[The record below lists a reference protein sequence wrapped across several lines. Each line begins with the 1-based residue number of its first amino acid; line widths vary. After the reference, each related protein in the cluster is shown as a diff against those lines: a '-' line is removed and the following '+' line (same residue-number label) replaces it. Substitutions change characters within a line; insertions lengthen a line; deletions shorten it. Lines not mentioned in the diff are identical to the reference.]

1 MKDSQYSNITNISE
15 NETELKTAIIFL
27 NDEYNLKKEKLNF
40 LINEKS
46 ALKSRFQSNI
56 QEYQNEVKLTLE
68 KENEI
73 EQIFS
78 KISKLKKRQELI
90 MNNSLNDKFYKHLR
104 EIAENPKK
112 EKILKNYFSLILIN
126 ETSDDERPAK
136 ELIEILKDKEEI
148 KNLLFYA
155 FDKYSDLKKNDEETF
170 LIQKKNCKNFLE
182 EIRGLEG
189 GEYPFDILIECL
201 NIIFDII
208 EYENKIKENN
218 IILAKLVEKKNAKFM
233 ETKIIEL
240 NIRNWIKKIKKIK
253 NDIKLIYKFI
263 DKFKVQN
270 ENSEN
275 IDKKELKNLLNFIE
289 EYKKQEKEYLKKI
302 MPFDS
307 MNSLTFC
314 TFITQS
320 EDSSIKSGRLSAK
333 NEINLLNSNNSKIN
347 QKKFS
352 NDKIN
357 SQINKFNASMKSKL
371 NFDSNKD
378 TNDKNLKNN
387 KKINLIKNFKKE
399 SINLNIKNNNIKNNN
414 NISNDIISN
423 EEKSKFKE
431 IQNINTMYKTFDN
444 KLGHVNKR
452 KKNILE
458 SKTLTNKI
466 SKKDRKNP
474 LNKIQLMLN
483 NFDYKINKN
492 KKELKKDNSDNIKN
506 NVNNNNDIKEEKEI
520 IADKKIPY
528 NFSDLHNLGS
538 RMNQLKFREPDESVE
553 LSFPKDEKK
562 IENENTDFF
571 NEDSVC
577 DENYEVANN
586 KRSTTNDYINKIG
599 VKNNI
604 VVSKDLVQNK
614 LFMRRKNKDIGNLKI
629 EKSVDSSTCCVSC
642 T

>member
-90 MNNSLNDKFYKHLR
+90 MNNSLNDKFYKHLL

-170 LIQKKNCKNFLE
+170 FIQKKNCKNFLE

-189 GEYPFDILIECL
+189 GEYPFDILIEYL

-270 ENSEN
+270 KNSEN

-371 NFDSNKD
+371 YFDSNKD

-399 SINLNIKNNNIKNNN
+399 SNLNIKNNNIKNNN

-444 KLGHVNKR
+444 KLGHINKR

>member
-46 ALKSRFQSNI
+46 ALKSRFQSNV
-56 QEYQNEVKLTLE
+56 QEYQNGVKLTLE

-155 FDKYSDLKKNDEETF
+155 FNKYSDLKKNDEETF
-170 LIQKKNCKNFLE
+170 LIQKINCKNFLE

-218 IILAKLVEKKNAKFM
+218 MILAKLVEKKNAKFM

-240 NIRNWIKKIKKIK
+240 NIRNCIKKIKKIK

-399 SINLNIKNNNIKNNN
+399 SINLNIKNYNIKNNN

-474 LNKIQLMLN
+474 LSKIQLMLN

>member
-46 ALKSRFQSNI
+46 ALKSRFQSNV
-56 QEYQNEVKLTLE
+56 QEYQNGVKLTLE

-155 FDKYSDLKKNDEETF
+155 FNKYSDLKKNDEETF

-218 IILAKLVEKKNAKFM
+218 MILAKLVEKKNAKFM

-240 NIRNWIKKIKKIK
+240 NIRNCIKKIKKIK

-378 TNDKNLKNN
+378 TNDKNFKNN

-399 SINLNIKNNNIKNNN
+399 SINLNIKNYNIKNNN

-474 LNKIQLMLN
+474 LYKIQLMLN